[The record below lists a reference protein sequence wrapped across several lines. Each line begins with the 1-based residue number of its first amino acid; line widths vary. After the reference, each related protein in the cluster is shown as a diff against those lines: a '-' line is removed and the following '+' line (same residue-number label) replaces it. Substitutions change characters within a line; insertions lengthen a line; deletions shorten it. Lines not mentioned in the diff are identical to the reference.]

1 MSKNLLNKYVW
12 LVETIYNAKYISLEE
27 INRRW
32 LEDDI
37 SEGVEI
43 PRRTFHT
50 WLNEAQEMFGLVI
63 LCERKGGYHYYIE
76 NAEEIGQG
84 GLRNW
89 LLNTISTSNLLM
101 EHRQLNDRILL
112 EEVPSVKEHLAP
124 ILKAMKTYTILRL
137 TYQSYWR
144 DESSTFE
151 LEPYCVKL
159 FKQRWYL
166 VGRSPHYK
174 QVRIYALDRIL
185 SLETTEKKFKM
196 PKKFNPAAFFED
208 FYGIIAREQAN
219 VETVRLKVSAEQSN
233 YVRSLPLHHSQKELV
248 RSGDYSIFELHLC
261 PEFDFQQEILS
272 KTPEIEVLSP
282 EWLREEIADKVK
294 VLWEKYQEKSK

>member
-1 MSKNLLNKYVW
+1 MSPNLLNKYVW
-12 LVETIYNAKYISLEE
+12 LVETIYNAKYITFEE
-27 INRRW
+27 VNRRW
-32 LEDDI
+32 LDDDI

-43 PRRTFHT
+43 PKRTFHT

-76 NAEEIGQG
+76 NAEEIRQG

-101 EHRQLNDRILL
+101 ENRQLKDRILL
-112 EEVPSVKEHLAP
+112 EEVPSVKDHLSP
-124 ILKAMKTYTILRL
+124 ILAAMKTDATLRI

-166 VGRSPHYK
+166 VGRSPHYD
-174 QVRIYALDRIL
+174 QIRIYALDRIL
-185 SLETTEKKFKM
+185 SLEITGKTFKM
-196 PKKFNPAAFFED
+196 PKKFDPKTFFED
-208 FYGIIAREQAN
+208 FYGIIAHENAK
-219 VETVRLKVSAEQSN
+219 VETVRLKVGAEQSN
-233 YVRSLPLHHSQKELV
+233 YLRSLPLHPSQKEV
-248 RSGDYSIFELHLC
+248 EKGEGYSIFELNLC
-261 PEFDFQQEILS
+261 SEFDFQQEILS
-272 KTPEIEVLSP
+272 QTPDIEVLSP
-282 EWLREEIADKVK
+282 EWLREEIAGKVK
-294 VLWEKYQEKSK
+294 MIWEKYQEKLQ

>member
-12 LVETIYNAKYISLEE
+12 LVETIYNAKYISFEE

-32 LEDDI
+32 LDNDI
-37 SEGVEI
+37 SEGLEI
-43 PRRTFHT
+43 PKRTFHT
-50 WLNEAQEMFGLVI
+50 WINEAEELFGLVI
-63 LCERKGGYHYYIE
+63 RCEHYGDFRYYIE
-76 NAEEIGQG
+76 NAEEIKQG

-89 LLNTISTSNLLM
+89 LLSTISTSNLLM
-101 EHRQLNDRILL
+101 EHRQLNERILL
-112 EEVPSVKEHLAP
+112 EEVPSVKDHLSP
-124 ILKAMKTYTILRL
+124 ILKAMKTDAVLLI

-166 VGRSPHYK
+166 VGRSTHYE

-185 SLETTEKKFKM
+185 NLETTEKKFKM
-196 PKKFNPAAFFED
+196 PTKFNPTAFFED
-208 FYGIIAREQAN
+208 FYGIIAREHAN
-219 VETVRLKVSAEQSN
+219 VETIRLKVSAEQSN
-233 YVRSLPLHHSQKELV
+233 YLRSLPLHSSQKELV

-282 EWLREEIADKVK
+282 DWLREEIAGKVK
-294 VLWEKYQEKSK
+294 VLWEKYANK